1 MRRRYLV
8 GYDIAD
14 SKRLRRVHKAMKGWG
29 YPLQHSFFIADLSRG
44 ERFQMKEDLGELI
57 HFSQD
62 SVVIVDLGE
71 VDRFDGSTLETMGL
85 AKDIGSEGP
94 WVL

>member
-14 SKRLRRVHKAMKGWG
+14 PKRLRLVHKAMKGWG

-44 ERFQMKEDLGELI
+44 ERFEMKGDLGELI
-57 HFSQD
+57 HFGED

-71 VDRFDGSTLETMGL
+71 IDRFNAETVETMGL
-85 AKDIGSEGP
+85 AKDIGSVGP